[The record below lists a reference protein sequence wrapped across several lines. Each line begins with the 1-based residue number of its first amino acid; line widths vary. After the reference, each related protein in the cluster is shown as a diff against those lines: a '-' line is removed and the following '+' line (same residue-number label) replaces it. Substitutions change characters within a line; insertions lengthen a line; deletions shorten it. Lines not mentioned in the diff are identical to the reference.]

1 MIVTSFNNY
10 SYGKLHIYMNSSE
23 KNMNLPIAHDCVTF
37 VLYTLLR
44 ILYPAPFDCFK
55 QPFKLKVLMQDADSF
70 ALI

>member
-1 MIVTSFNNY
+1 
-10 SYGKLHIYMNSSE
+10 MNSLE

-44 ILYPAPFDCFK
+44 ILYPAPSDYFK

-70 ALI
+70 ALICIDPYRFSGCNLHFCC